1 MNLGRPQVVLFVVSI
16 NTTIAENSLIL
27 PYVKVLE
34 ESYNPRET

>member
-16 NTTIAENSLIL
+16 NTTTAENSLIL

-34 ESYNPRET
+34 ESCNPREN